1 MDRHGIK
8 QPLGWALIVF
18 TMFIMFATLRNR
30 YGGPPPLQQLV
41 PYFGMPFVVLYLVF
55 QSGLCL
61 WFRTKMGFV
70 WMAGALVIGL
80 IGGSIGES
88 TWSGRTGPKV
98 NPAVMQV
105 LKEHGAATSEL
116 DVRLRSV
123 SAKLEVMEL
132 AGNYDWTRHKL
143 VCSVCTSAIALGFGF
158 VREKL

>member
-41 PYFGMPFVVLYLVF
+41 PYFGMPFVALYLVV
-55 QSGLCL
+55 QSGLCF

-70 WMAGALVIGL
+70 WMAGALVVGL

-88 TWSGRTGPKV
+88 IWAERTGPKV
-98 NPAVMQV
+98 NPAMERV
-105 LKEHGAATSEL
+105 LREHGAAPSGL
-116 DVRLRSV
+116 
-123 SAKLEVMEL
+123 EL
-132 AGNYDWTRHKL
+132 AGDYDWTRHKL
-143 VCSVCTSAIALGFGF
+143 VCGVCTSGIALGFGF